1 MKGLHV
7 GGLSRLVD
15 LWAFALRLSTGLFWL
30 FFASQRW
37 LDISWVRDLFT
48 TAAVNNYLPVYGV
61 LLRTLMD
68 SWYYVALFVTVAE
81 TAIGLMLVLGIFPRL
96 AGGVGALIALNL
108 LLTFSFCD
116 CPWNTA
122 DAPMVFW
129 FYFSAFLLNLAV
141 VREQHTILS
150 LRRR

>member
-1 MKGLHV
+1 MY

-15 LWAFALRLSTGLFWL
+15 FWALALRLSTGLFWL

-37 LDISWVRDLFT
+37 LDISWARDLFT
-48 TAAVNNYLPVYGV
+48 TAAVNNYLPVYGA

-96 AGGVGALIALNL
+96 AGGVGALIAL
-108 LLTFSFCD
+108 TSC
-116 CPWNTA
+116 
-122 DAPMVFW
+122 
-129 FYFSAFLLNLAV
+129 
-141 VREQHTILS
+141 
-150 LRRR
+150 

>member
-1 MKGLHV
+1 MSPLI
-7 GGLSRLVD
+7 D
-15 LWAFALRLSTGLFWL
+15 LCALALRLSRGFFWL

-37 LDISWVRDLFT
+37 LDISWARDLFT
-48 TAAVNNYLPVYGV
+48 TAAVNNYLPVYGA

-68 SWYYVALFVTVAE
+68 SWYYAALFVTVAE

-108 LLTFSFCD
+108 LLTFSFCN

-122 DAPMVFW
+122 DVPIVFRL
-129 FYFSAFLLNLAV
+129 YFLVTFLNLAV
-141 VREQHTILS
+141 LRE
-150 LRRR
+150 